1 MGYAKGLQTREEIL
15 DAAGR
20 LIFVRG
26 YAASSFSEITAA
38 LGISLGKI
46 THHFPSKAALFE
58 ALFEQA
64 VAHFRRET
72 LPIFQAPELTPLQR
86 IERVFFRIETFYAA
100 QGEIIGCPVGQTM
113 VDPVATTVAMRGLA
127 TSLLGDIERLLARN
141 LIEMGWSPAQA
152 ASRAAIVT
160 AAWQGAV
167 LIARGG
173 GGVDGFRRIL
183 GHVRT
188 LLAEEPPR

>member
-1 MGYAKGLQTREEIL
+1 MGYDKGLRTREDIL
-15 DAAGR
+15 EAAGP

-26 YAASSFSEITAA
+26 YGASSYSEITAA

-46 THHFPSKAALFE
+46 THHFPTKAALFE
-58 ALFEQA
+58 ALFGQA

-72 LPIFQAPELTPLQR
+72 LPIFEAPELTPLQR

-113 VDPVATTVAMRGLA
+113 VDPAATTVPMRELA
-127 TSLLGDIERLLARN
+127 TGLLTDIERLLARN
-141 LIEMGWSPAQA
+141 LEEIGWSPAQA
-152 ASRAAIVT
+152 TARAAIIT

-173 GGVDGFRRIL
+173 GGFGSFRRIL
-183 GHVRT
+183 GHIRT
-188 LLAEEPPR
+188 LLAEKPTG

>member
-1 MGYAKGLQTREEIL
+1 VGYEKGLRTRDEIL

-20 LIFVRG
+20 LVFVRG

-64 VAHFRRET
+64 VAHFREQT
-72 LPIFQAPELTPLQR
+72 LPIFEDPSLSPLQR
-86 IERVFFRIETFYAA
+86 IERVLFRIETFYAS

-113 VDPVATTVAMRGLA
+113 ADPVTATLAMRELA
-127 TSLLGDIERLLARN
+127 TGVLADTERMMALN
-141 LIEMGWSPAQA
+141 LVEMGWSPQQA

-167 LIARGG
+167 LLARGG
-173 GGVDGFRRIL
+173 SGIGGFRRIL

-188 LLAEEPPR
+188 LLAEPPHG

>member
-1 MGYAKGLQTREEIL
+1 MGYDKGLRTREEIL

-26 YAASSFSEITAA
+26 YGASSFSEITAA

-64 VAHFRRET
+64 VAQFRRET
-72 LPIFQAPELTPLQR
+72 LPIFEASELTPLQR
-86 IERVFFRIETFYAA
+86 IEQVFFRIEMFYAA

-113 VDPVATTVAMRGLA
+113 ADPLATTLPMRDLA
-127 TSLLGDIERLLARN
+127 TALLADIERLLTRN
-141 LIEMGWSPAQA
+141 LEEMGWSPAQA
-152 ASRAAIVT
+152 SARAAIVT

-173 GGVDGFRRIL
+173 GGFGGFRRIL